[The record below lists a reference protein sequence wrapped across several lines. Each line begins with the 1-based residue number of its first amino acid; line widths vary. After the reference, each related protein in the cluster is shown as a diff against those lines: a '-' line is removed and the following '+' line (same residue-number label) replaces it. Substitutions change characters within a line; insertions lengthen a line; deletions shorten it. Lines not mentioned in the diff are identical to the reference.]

1 MCCEVDIQDGGVTT
15 WSVPNHYR
23 WSEANLLQKAQHV
36 SYKQLH
42 SEFKKFEPHTTFEQN
57 FNQII
62 KSSHFQQ
69 RRIFDM
75 NESKHSWRFVGSL
88 HTFSSRHNQYF
99 MWSGHMTVAWLH
111 IYELINIQLQRYKK
125 IQTNYTSTAFLQD
138 YKSLRFYKN
147 IDISTT

>member
-1 MCCEVDIQDGGVTT
+1 MRLIFRTEEWPPDQFLIIIDDQKLICCRKLNMFQ
-15 WSVPNHYR
+15 W
-23 WSEANLLQKAQHV
+23 
-36 SYKQLH
+36 YKQLH
-42 SEFKKFEPHTTFEQN
+42 SEFKKFEPHTKFEQN

-62 KSSHFQQ
+62 KSSHFQR